1 MYDIIIIGMGISGI
15 TAAIYGKRKNLKV
28 LLLDKSMPGGMLNNL
43 EKVSNYPGFTN
54 IKGSELALHLFNQVK
69 ALDIPYKL
77 EEVVKIEKKA
87 NFLVKTKT
95 NQYETKNII
104 LATGK
109 KPKLLGINSE
119 RDYFGRGLSTC
130 AVCDGNFYKDLDV
143 AVIGNNKL
151 AIEESLYLSNIVKN
165 LYFIT
170 NIDLDLTKLKNIKNI
185 QIIKDEI
192 KEINGENDKISAITL
207 KSNKVLNVK
216 GLFVYNGYI
225 PNTDLLNEFKVN
237 KEAGYILVNEN
248 YETNIPHLYAIG
260 DVIKKDIYQ
269 LVTAAFDGLKVVD
282 KINKETE

>member
-151 AIEESLYLSNIVKN
+151 AIEESLYLSNIVKK

-260 DVIKKDIYQ
+260 DVIKKGIYQ
-269 LVTAAFDGLKVVD
+269 LITAAFDGLKVVD
-282 KINKETE
+282 KINKETK